1 MFGRSPGSSPE
12 SSGIIPLTFSYLLT
26 PPHLPT
32 PPKLKLSYIE
42 IYNEQV
48 YDLLHPSHQTLQLIE
63 DPLQGGVVV
72 QDLTEL
78 EVVSFEQ
85 AEGII
90 AKGNAQRAI
99 AETRLNEA
107 SSRSHAIVMIGVET
121 RAEGGGYYVAKLSLV
136 DLAGSERQSV
146 HHETRGIRTFEGS
159 NINRSLLTL
168 GNCINI
174 LS

>member
-1 MFGRSPGSSPE
+1 MFGRSPPPSPE
-12 SSGIIPLTFSYLLT
+12 CSGIIPLTFSYLLA
-26 PPHLPT
+26 PPHTPT
-32 PPKLKLSYIE
+32 PPKLKLSYLE

-48 YDLLHPSHQTLQLIE
+48 YDLLHPSHPTLQLIE

-99 AETRLNEA
+99 A
-107 SSRSHAIVMIGVET
+107 
-121 RAEGGGYYVAKLSLV
+121 
-136 DLAGSERQSV
+136 
-146 HHETRGIRTFEGS
+146 
-159 NINRSLLTL
+159 
-168 GNCINI
+168 
-174 LS
+174 